1 MKNMEL
7 ENQALLTYRQVLVPT
22 LQKTNEEAPVTYLRL
37 LWKSPFASI
46 QTCVCIVSCNPQMRL
61 KGQELQSAEYMR
73 LGGLNKWWSLSY
85 TLYLRFLE
93 IGSSSLGPSILI
105 PAAAQGIVPKSVQLQ
120 L

>member
-1 MKNMEL
+1 MEL

-37 LWKSPFASI
+37 LWKSRLPPFKH
-46 QTCVCIVSCNPQMRL
+46 VSVLFPVIPQMRL